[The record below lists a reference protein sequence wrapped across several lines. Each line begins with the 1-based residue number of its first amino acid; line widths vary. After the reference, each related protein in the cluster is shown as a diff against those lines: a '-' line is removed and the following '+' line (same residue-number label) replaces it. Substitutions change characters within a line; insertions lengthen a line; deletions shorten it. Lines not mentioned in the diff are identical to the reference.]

1 MLRLLATETEHP
13 PIEHPPALRPRVPR
27 AEPIAL
33 PAPDPDLVGHLRSFT
48 FSDLLQLIALSG
60 QTGTLALTQGWN
72 SRTLTF
78 ERGRISYI
86 AAATRLPTAGQL
98 LLAAGRIDRVALDA
112 AFAAQSATEC
122 TVEEA
127 LLASGAVEP
136 ADLRR
141 CRDQQLEETIYSLFL
156 WRSCRFTFTSGHVE
170 KEEGGIAVDLG
181 SERLI
186 MDGTR
191 RVDEWIAIS
200 PSVPS
205 VRLLF
210 VPTGRGRPDDA
221 SDQAV
226 LALLDGKRDL
236 AAVAAVA
243 GTTQF
248 DVARALHR
256 MVQAGQA
263 RAMAPDKVK
272 IVELF
277 SFLCES
283 IHLKLMMFGHSAEA
297 MLFERE
303 LNRFAQENG
312 LKVRMRGGK
321 VALSDAQTP
330 IASTALIDLYRLF
343 IAIQNNHFARRF
355 DPEVVHG
362 LVEGLYLHVG
372 RELQDML
379 VMYEFVQPEGLL
391 AAA

>member
-1 MLRLLATETEHP
+1 MLRLVHNASNPTAP
-13 PIEHPPALRPRVPR
+13 PPE
-27 AEPIAL
+27 
-33 PAPDPDLVGHLRSFT
+33 PDLVGRLRAFT

-60 QTGTLALTQGWN
+60 QSGTLTLSQGWN

-86 AAATRLPTAGQL
+86 AAATRLPTVGQL
-98 LLAAGRIDRVALDA
+98 LFASGRIDRLALDA
-112 AFAAQSATEC
+112 ALAAQTATG
-122 TVEEA
+122 VSVDEA
-127 LLASGAVEP
+127 LVAAGVIDT

-156 WRSCRFTFTSGHVE
+156 WRNCRFTFTSGHVE
-170 KEEGGIAVDLG
+170 KEEGGIAVDLA

-191 RVDEWIAIS
+191 RIDEWIAIS

-205 VRLLF
+205 VRLIF
-210 VPTGRGRPDDA
+210 VPTGRSRPDDA
-221 SDQAV
+221 ADQLV
-226 LALLDGKRDL
+226 HDLLDGKRDL
-236 AAVAAVA
+236 AAVAAAV

-277 SFLCES
+277 NFLAES
-283 IHLKLMMFGHSAEA
+283 IYLKLMMFGHSAEA

-303 LNRFAQENG
+303 LNRFAQENN
-312 LKVRMRGGK
+312 LKARMRAGK
-321 VALSDAQTP
+321 IALSDIQTP
-330 IASTALIDLYRLF
+330 IDSTALIDLYRLF

-362 LVEGLYLHVG
+362 LVQGLYLHVD
-372 RELQDML
+372 RELQEML
-379 VMYEFVQPEGLL
+379 EMYEFVQPEGLL
-391 AAA
+391 AVA

>member
-1 MLRLLATETEHP
+1 MLRLVHTANSPAQP
-13 PIEHPPALRPRVPR
+13 PPP
-27 AEPIAL
+27 E
-33 PAPDPDLVGHLRSFT
+33 PDLVGRLRSFT
-48 FSDLLQLIALSG
+48 FSDLLQLLALSG
-60 QTGTLALTQGWN
+60 QTGTLTLSQGWN

-86 AAATRLPTAGQL
+86 AAATRLATVGQL

-112 AFAAQSATEC
+112 ALAAQAATG
-122 TVEEA
+122 VSVDDA
-127 LLASGAVEP
+127 LVAAGVVQG

-156 WRSCRFTFTSGHVE
+156 WRSCRFTFTCGRVE
-170 KEEGGIAVDLG
+170 KEDGGIAVDLA

-205 VRLLF
+205 VRLIF
-210 VPTGRGRPDDA
+210 VPTGRGRPDDDA
-221 SDQAV
+221 DRRV
-226 LALLDGKRDL
+226 HDLLDGKRDL
-236 AAVAAVA
+236 AAVAAAA

-248 DVARALHR
+248 EVARALHR

-277 SFLCES
+277 NFLAES

-297 MLFERE
+297 LLFERE
-303 LNRFAQENG
+303 LNRFAQEND

-321 VALSDAQTP
+321 IALSDIQTP
-330 IASTALIDLYRLF
+330 IDSTALIDLYRLF

-362 LVEGLYLHVG
+362 LVQGLYLHVD
-372 RELQDML
+372 RELQEML
-379 VMYEFVQPEGLL
+379 EMYEFVQPEGLL
-391 AAA
+391 AVA